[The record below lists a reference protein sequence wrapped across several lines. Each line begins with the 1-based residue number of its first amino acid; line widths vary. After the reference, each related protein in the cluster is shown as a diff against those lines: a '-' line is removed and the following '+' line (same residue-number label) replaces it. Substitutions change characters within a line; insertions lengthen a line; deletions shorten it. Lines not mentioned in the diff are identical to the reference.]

1 MRTGGRLLVDQ
12 LVVHGVDIAFGVPGE
27 SYLAVLDALYDAP
40 IRFVACRHEVGAA
53 NMADAYGKLTGRPG
67 ICMVTRGPGATHAAG
82 GIHTAF
88 QDSTPLILL
97 IGQVGRDMM
106 GREAFQ
112 EIDYRHMFGPM
123 AKWVEQIDDPG
134 RIPELVSRAFHVA
147 TSGRPGPVVLAL
159 PEDMLVEESAVAD
172 AKPGAVI
179 RVHPDPAHVERARE
193 MLAGAE
199 RPLVVVG
206 GAPWS
211 VEAHDALTAWCTE
224 SALPIASGW
233 RRQDYV
239 DNSSDAYVGHLA
251 LGADPR
257 LAQRVRDADVLL
269 VIGDR
274 LSEITTAGY
283 TLLAVPDPTQALI
296 HVTADPDE
304 LGRVYTP
311 ALAVTGSP
319 DTFARALSA
328 LPPLEPGPREEGT
341 RQGRRDYL
349 DNLRCLPMPGD
360 LDMGE
365 VMAIVRGRLPADAIF
380 TNGAGNFSV
389 WAHRFYEFRDYP
401 TQLAP
406 TSGAM
411 GYGVP
416 AAVAAKLL
424 HPERDVVAI
433 AGDGDFLM
441 TGQELA
447 TAVQYDAP
455 IVVLIVNNGMLGTIR
470 MHQER
475 HYPGR
480 VSGTDLVNPD
490 FGALAEAFGAHGAVV
505 ERTEDFAAA
514 FDAALGARSSRRD
527 RAARRPRGADAAA
540 VADRDSRAGDRAALD
555 VVGSHRPPRPRPEE
569 LPRWQSRTQ
578 AR

>member
-1 MRTGGRLLVDQ
+1 VRAGGKLLVDQ
-12 LVVHGVDIAFGVPGE
+12 LVVHGVELAFGVPGE
-27 SYLAVLDALYDAP
+27 SYLAVLDALHDAP
-40 IRFVACRHEVGAA
+40 IRFVSCRHEVGAA

-82 GIHTAF
+82 GVHTAY

-97 IGQVGRDMM
+97 IGQVGREMM

-123 AKWVEQIDDPG
+123 AKWVAQIDSAD

-147 TSGRPGPVVLAL
+147 TAGRPGPVVLAL
-159 PEDMLVEESAVAD
+159 PEDMLVEESGAAD
-172 AKPGAVI
+172 ALPYAI
-179 RVHPDPAHVERARE
+179 ARVHPSLEDVERTRAL
-193 MLAGAE
+193 LAAAE
-199 RPLVVVG
+199 RPFVLVG

-211 VEAHDALTAWCTE
+211 AEAGVALTAWCT
-224 SALPIASGW
+224 AGGLPLASGW
-233 RRQDYV
+233 RCQDYV
-239 DNSSDAYVGHLA
+239 DNTSDTYVGHLG
-251 LGADPR
+251 LGPDPR

-274 LSEITTAGY
+274 LSEITTSGY
-283 TLLAVPDPTQALI
+283 TLLRVPSPAQALV
-296 HVTADPDE
+296 HVNADPDE
-304 LGRVYTP
+304 LGRVYAPT
-311 ALAVTGSP
+311 LAIAASP
-319 DTFARALSA
+319 DTFALALSE
-328 LPPLEPGPREEGT
+328 LPPLDPARSEAGT
-341 RQGRRDYL
+341 SQARADYV
-349 DNLRCLPMPGD
+349 DNLRHLGSPGD

-365 VMAIVRGRLPADAIF
+365 VMVTVRDRLPADAIL

-389 WAHRFYEFRDYP
+389 WAHRFYEFRRYR

-416 AAVAAKLL
+416 AAVAAKIMF
-424 HPERDVVAI
+424 PEKTVVAM

-447 TAVQYDAP
+447 TAMQVGAA
-455 IVVLIVNNGMLGTIR
+455 IVILVVNNGMYGTIR

-490 FGALAEAFGAHGAVV
+490 FAALARAFGAHGAVV
-505 ERTEDFAAA
+505 GRTEDFAAA
-514 FDAALGARSSRRD
+514 FDEALACGRPALIELRVDPEALTPRQTLTEIRD
-527 RAARRPRGADAAA
+527 
-540 VADRDSRAGDRAALD
+540 
-555 VVGSHRPPRPRPEE
+555 
-569 LPRWQSRTQ
+569 Q
-578 AR
+578 ARTRLSAS